1 MTPRRLNPR
10 RLKSFTM
17 LAGVVLS
24 GLTILTWTNPWFS
37 LTIDGS
43 AATQSHLTAAGDVA
57 APALVTLALA
67 GLALVGA
74 LGIAG
79 PLIRYVLGAVQT
91 LLGVTIVLS
100 AVSALRDPV
109 AASASLIT
117 EATGVSG
124 AAPIAALVR
133 SVSVTPWPAIT
144 IVVGALVVLLGLF
157 LLFTGRFWPASSR
170 KYQAVRLERQAV
182 GENPAADWDNL
193 SNGTDPTDG
202 PTPEVP
208 TSDGGSVGDARAS
221 DDSPSR

>member
-1 MTPRRLNPR
+1 VTPRRLNPR

-24 GLTILTWTNPWFS
+24 GLTILTWTGPWFT

-43 AATQSHLTAAGDVA
+43 VATQSHLTAAGDVA

-74 LGIAG
+74 LAIAG
-79 PLIRYVLGAVQT
+79 PVIRYVLGAVQT

-100 AVSALRDPV
+100 AVSALRNPV

-124 AAPIAALVR
+124 AAPVAALVR
-133 SVSVTPWPAIT
+133 SVSVTAWPTIA
-144 IVVGALVVLLGLF
+144 IVVGGLVVLLGLF

-170 KYQAVRLERQAV
+170 KYQAVRLERQTV
-182 GENPAADWDNL
+182 GENPAADWDSL
-193 SNGTDPTDG
+193 SSGTDPTDG
-202 PTPEVP
+202 PAGTDDTDRASTTDP
-208 TSDGGSVGDARAS
+208 TS

>member
-1 MTPRRLNPR
+1 
-10 RLKSFTM
+10 M

-24 GLTILTWTNPWFS
+24 ALTILTWTGQWFS

-43 AATQSHLTAAGDVA
+43 AATQSHLSAAGDVA

-74 LGIAG
+74 LAIAG
-79 PLIRYVLGAVQT
+79 PMIRYVLGAVQT

-124 AAPIAALVR
+124 AGPIAALVR
-133 SVSVTPWPAIT
+133 SVSVTAWPAIT
-144 IVVGALVVLLGLF
+144 IVVGALVVILGLF
-157 LLFTGRFWPASSR
+157 LLFTGRFWPVSSR

-182 GENPAADWDNL
+182 GENPAADWDSL
-193 SNGTDPTDG
+193 SNGTDPTTDVPG
-202 PTPEVP
+202 AAETDRAGTTDP
-208 TSDGGSVGDARAS
+208 TSD
-221 DDSPSR
+221 DSTSR

>member
-1 MTPRRLNPR
+1 
-10 RLKSFTM
+10 M

-74 LGIAG
+74 LAIAG

-182 GENPAADWDNL
+182 GENPAADWDSL